1 MTPSDRDTD
10 PTPVSGEEPT
20 LPAKLPPPPSAPWV
34 QPPAPRDKRETGP
47 VLSAWRRLLVKIL
60 DALGRAVDDHASKI
74 ALALVGL
81 VLAGLTWMTIWIA
94 GTASAA
100 KTTASDA
107 KAAAETATAQGI
119 TGQAGAVTAATA
131 AAAVVSTSK
140 EKADSTV
147 ADLQR
152 LTDRVNSLEAE
163 LARARSRK
171 RRTPIKLSPKTEKPA
186 PASTAAAVEQAKAAP
201 PPAPAATGGTP

>member
-1 MTPSDRDTD
+1 MSPSDRDTD

-20 LPAKLPPPPSAPWV
+20 LPAG
-34 QPPAPRDKRETGP
+34 APREKRETAGP
-47 VLSAWRRLLVKIL
+47 IRAAWRGVVVAIL
-60 DALGRAVDDHASKI
+60 NAIKRAIDDHASKI

-81 VLAGLTWMTIWIA
+81 ALAGMTWMTVRIA

-119 TGQAGAVTAATA
+119 TGQAGAVKAATA

-147 ADLQR
+147 ADLQK

-163 LARARSRK
+163 LARARSRT
-171 RRTPIKLSPKTEKPA
+171 RRKPLKLSPKTEKPA
-186 PASTAAAVEQAKAAP
+186 PASVAAAVEQAAAAP
-201 PPAPAATGGTP
+201 PPATPGDVP